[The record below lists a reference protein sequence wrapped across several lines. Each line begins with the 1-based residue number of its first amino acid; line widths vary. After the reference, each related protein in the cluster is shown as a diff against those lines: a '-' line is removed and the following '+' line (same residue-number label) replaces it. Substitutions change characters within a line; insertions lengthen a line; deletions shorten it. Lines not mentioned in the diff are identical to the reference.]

1 MSNMACLFCSKPIIN
16 NEYSRYCIDC
26 DWSNTIRNQALQEL
40 FFYMEEEETLKKRLR
55 DIKKRK
61 KEAEKNYNEIWDKF
75 EQQNLGR

>member
-1 MSNMACLFCSKPIIN
+1 MSNMACLFCSKPIN

-26 DWSNTIRNQALQEL
+26 DWSHTIRNQALQEL

-55 DIKKRK
+55 NIRKRK